1 MTLIL
6 YQHKT
11 KKEQKKAMRKI
22 LAVDDNLI
30 NLELLAHIIRK
41 YYPDFQFI
49 SALSGEEGI
58 QKATKELPDL
68 VLLDIMMPG
77 LDGYETCR
85 ILKENVKTKQI
96 PIIMVSALGHDSTER
111 SKGLN
116 AGADSFLSKPYDQ
129 SELSAQIN
137 VALRIKDYQER
148 LRKLNSEL
156 TLVEERERRRIA
168 ENLHDS
174 LGQTL
179 SLAFMNLSS
188 IDLENCS
195 PQVKKTVEFTSELL
209 NKAIKESREL
219 TYDLSPPI
227 LYELGFIPAVRWKL
241 DQFEKNHQIKT
252 VFNVKNY
259 QNGQTKE
266 NEIFLYRTIGELL
279 TNINKHAKASKVEVS
294 VETNNH
300 ADIIV
305 VEDNG
310 IGINPEKIKTPS
322 SGGGFGL
329 LSISERIDSINGS
342 FKIHSTTKGTRAEII
357 LPISR

>member
-1 MTLIL
+1 
-6 YQHKT
+6 
-11 KKEQKKAMRKI
+11 MRKI

-30 NLELLAHIIRK
+30 NLELLGHIIRK

-49 SALSGEEGI
+49 GALSGEEGI
-58 QKATKELPDL
+58 EKAIKELPDL

-85 ILKENVKTKQI
+85 ILKDNVKTKLI
-96 PIIMVSALGHDSTER
+96 PIIMVSALGHDSSER

-129 SELSAQIN
+129 AELSAQIN
-137 VALRIKDYQER
+137 VALRIKEYQER
-148 LRKLNSEL
+148 LKKLNSEL

-188 IDLENCS
+188 IDSKNCS
-195 PQVKKTVEFTSELL
+195 PQVKKTIEFTSDLL
-209 NKAIKESREL
+209 NKAIKESRTL

-227 LYELGFIPAVRWKL
+227 LYELGFIPAIRWKL
-241 DQFEKNHQIKT
+241 EQFEKNHQIKT
-252 VFNVKNY
+252 FFTVENY
-259 QNGQTKE
+259 KNGQTKE
-266 NEIFLYRTIGELL
+266 NEIFLYRIIGELL
-279 TNINKHAKASKVEVS
+279 TNISKHAKASEVKLS
-294 VETNNH
+294 VHSNDQAH
-300 ADIIV
+300 IILI
-305 VEDNG
+305 EDNG
-310 IGINPEKIKTPS
+310 VGIDPARIKTPN

-329 LSISERIDSINGS
+329 LSIFERIDSINGS
-342 FKIHSTTKGTRAEII
+342 FRIAPANKGTRAEII
-357 LPISR
+357 LPNK